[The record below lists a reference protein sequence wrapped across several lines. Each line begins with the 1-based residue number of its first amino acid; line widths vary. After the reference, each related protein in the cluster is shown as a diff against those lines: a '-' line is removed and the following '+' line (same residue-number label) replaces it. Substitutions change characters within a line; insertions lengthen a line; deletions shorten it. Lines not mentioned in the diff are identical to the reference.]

1 MPKILDKFKQFNDIN
16 DSKNSKNDIKNM
28 DINELLKEYKEVFKD
43 ICDKSEKLVQD
54 NCYNHVDFYGL
65 VLCYL

>member
-1 MPKILDKFKQFNDIN
+1 
-16 DSKNSKNDIKNM
+16 M

-54 NCYNHVDFYGL
+54 NCYNPVDFYGL
-65 VLCYL
+65 VLCYLYIYL